1 MVTVIGCVNAVLAVG
16 TGKGIGAISNR
27 FLDHYT
33 PFDYFP
39 RISLQAT
46 LYIYALRYICASRLY

>member
-1 MVTVIGCVNAVLAVG
+1 MDIADTTVVTAICCVNAMLTVSIS
-16 TGKGIGAISNR
+16 TGLSAKGIR

-39 RISLQAT
+39 RRSLHAT
-46 LYIYALRYICASRLY
+46 L

>member
-1 MVTVIGCVNAVLAVG
+1 MDITDATVVTAICCVNAVLAVS
-16 TGKGIGAISNR
+16 IGMGLSAISIR

-39 RISLQAT
+39 RRSLPAT
-46 LYIYALRYICASRLY
+46 L

>member
-1 MVTVIGCVNAVLAVG
+1 MVMVIGCVNAVLAVG
-16 TGKGIGAISNR
+16 TGNGIGAISNH

-46 LYIYALRYICASRLY
+46 LYICASRLY